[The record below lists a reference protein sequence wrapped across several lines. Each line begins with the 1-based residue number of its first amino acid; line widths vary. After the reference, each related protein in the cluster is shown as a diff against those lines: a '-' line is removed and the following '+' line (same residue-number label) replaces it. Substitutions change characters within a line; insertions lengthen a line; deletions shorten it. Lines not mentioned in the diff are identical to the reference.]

1 MGAACSREVPLYYL
15 CISSYIILYIYVIF
29 PCSSFPP
36 AGSLHWPFGIL
47 KMQLLATS
55 PTSG

>member
-1 MGAACSREVPLYYL
+1 MPRVRERFGYIIYAYLNILYY
-15 CISSYIILYIYVIF
+15 IYIIF